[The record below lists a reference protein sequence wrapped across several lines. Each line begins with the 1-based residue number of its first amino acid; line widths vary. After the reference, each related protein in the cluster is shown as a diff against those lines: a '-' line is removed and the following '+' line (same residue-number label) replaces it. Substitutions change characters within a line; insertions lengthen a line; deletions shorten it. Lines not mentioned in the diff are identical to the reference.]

1 MSTIKISKADKYYNK
16 GKGNEIH
23 VMNGI
28 DLELPQ
34 SGMIAIFG
42 KSGCGKTT
50 LLNAIGGL
58 DRTDSGSIEIFGN
71 NIKKNTDVIRNK
83 YIGYIFQNY
92 NLNLNQTVYEN
103 VADALLLCGM
113 EDDDEIY
120 GRVVSALENVG
131 MDKYKKRMP
140 DTLSGGQQQRVAIAR
155 AIVKGP
161 SIILADEPTG
171 NLDETNTVM
180 VMDILKEISKTRLV
194 LLVTHEENLVDFY
207 CDKVIELIDGRIASV
222 RENKDTRGYAVKGK
236 NDIYLGELPCTKN
249 DTNGV
254 EVEYYGEP
262 FENVK
267 IVLVNVNG
275 KIYLKSLTPE
285 LKIID
290 DSSEIKLLD
299 GVFSENASE
308 RKQYDNE
315 IDMSALTPFEGKK
328 FGRLFRFGS
337 SVKLALRDNFSSKKK
352 KGRRFLRGC
361 MFMLSCVLVILTAIN
376 SVNIKSYFDL
386 KDDHSDNIF
395 YVPIESGKDYSSIS
409 DSIGENGIAYARIQN
424 RYSLDGTYISFRA
437 GNFMTA
443 SQSELYASANIMC
456 QSIAEGMPLICGTS
470 DIKSFGDAVITSALA
485 DDLIK
490 SSNVS
495 YIKDYADLVGLVSI
509 GMYGPFSDIN
519 IKICGVVKSDEKII
533 CLNDML
539 IPSFDTSVFTYDIA
553 PLSMQ
558 NIYSGSIER
567 GEVVTMF
574 GMGYSKG
581 DIINIAGKKYTVKD
595 VIEDEYKDEYYSG
608 GGKYIYFSYVMND
621 EDYKTLAYTAD
632 SESGIISTIFGAD
645 SERQYSHYMTVYAS
659 DPDEAGKYLAEHFGN
674 MLQTPQEIFNY
685 RLVTY
690 KENIIA
696 SLISVAVILAIMCM
710 CMFFMMRSSFMSRV
724 KEVGIL
730 RAVGVSKKNI
740 IYRFGVETV
749 ILSLL
754 TVLLGY
760 FITSGFIFAIS
771 DSALFSSVFY
781 FPIWLAAVV
790 FALIFASSLFFG
802 VLPAI
807 MLLKKTPSEIL
818 SKYDI

>member
-1 MSTIKISKADKYYNK
+1 MNTIKISKADKYYNK

-58 DRTDSGSIEIFGN
+58 DKTDSGSIEIFGN
-71 NIKKNTDVIRNK
+71 SIKKNTDVIRNK

-92 NLNLNQTVYEN
+92 NLNLSQTVYEN
-103 VADALLLCGM
+103 VADALILCGM
-113 EDDDEIY
+113 EDDDEICS
-120 GRVVSALENVG
+120 RVVSALENVG

-171 NLDETNTVM
+171 NLDEANTVM

-207 CDKVIELIDGRIASV
+207 CDKVIELVDGRIESV
-222 RENKDTRGYAVKGK
+222 RENANANGYVVKGK
-236 NDIYLGELPCTKN
+236 NDIYIGDLPCTESGS
-249 DTNGV
+249 DGV
-254 EVEYYGEP
+254 KLECYGDPLET
-262 FENVK
+262 VRL
-267 IVLVNVNG
+267 ILVNVNG
-275 KIYLKSLTPE
+275 KLYLKSLTPE

-299 GVFSENASE
+299 GSFSEKTSE
-308 RKQYDNE
+308 KKQYDND

-328 FGRLFRFGS
+328 FGRLFRLGN
-337 SVKLALRDNFSSKKK
+337 SVKLAFRDNFSSKKK
-352 KGRRFLRGC
+352 KGRRFLRVC
-361 MFMLSCVLVILTAIN
+361 MFMLSCVLVFLTAIN
-376 SVNIKSYFDL
+376 AVNIKSYFEL

-409 DSIGENGIAYARIQN
+409 DSIGENGIAYARLTN
-424 RYSLDGTYISFRA
+424 RYSLSGTYIEFRA

-443 SQSELYASANIMC
+443 SYVSINASGSIMS
-456 QSIAEGMPLICGTS
+456 QSIAKEMPLICGTS
-470 DIKSFGDAVITSALA
+470 DIDSIGDVVITSALA
-485 DDLIK
+485 DDLIE
-490 SSNVS
+490 SSPVS
-495 YIKDYADLVGLVSI
+495 YIKDYADLLSFVSTGL
-509 GMYGPFSDIN
+509 YGPSYDIN
-519 IKICGVVKSDEKII
+519 IKICGVVRSDEKFFF
-533 CLNDML
+533 LNDML
-539 IPSFDTSVFTYDIA
+539 IPSFDGSVITYDMI
-553 PLSMQ
+553 PLSLQ
-558 NIYSGSIER
+558 DIYSGTIER
-567 GEVVTMF
+567 GEVVTLSDA
-574 GMGYSKG
+574 GYSKG
-581 DIINIAGKKYTVKD
+581 DVIKIAGKNYKVKD
-595 VIEDEYKDEYYSG
+595 VIGEEDIDEYYSSG
-608 GGKYIYFSYVMND
+608 MKYGYFSYIMND
-621 EDYKTLAYTAD
+621 EDYKTLAYTVD
-632 SESGIISTIFGAD
+632 SENGIFSTIFGAD
-645 SERQYSHYMTVYAS
+645 SERRYTHYMSVYTS
-659 DPDEAGKYLAEHFGN
+659 DVNEAEKYLKNNFGDN
-674 MLQTPQEIFNY
+674 VQTPDDIFEY
-685 RLVTY
+685 QLLTY

-740 IYRFGVETV
+740 IYRFGIETV
-749 ILSLL
+749 ILSLF

-760 FITSGFIFAIS
+760 FVTSGFIFAIS

-781 FPIWLAAVV
+781 FPIWLATAV
-790 FALIFASSLFFG
+790 FALIFVSTLFFG